1 MQHLNEHVIPVKT
14 YFIVYLSLMVL
25 LVVTV
30 AVAFNNFG
38 PFNLSIAMGVAV
50 VKTVLIVL
58 YFMHMKYSP
67 KLIWLYA
74 GAGFFW
80 LFMLI
85 LLTMGDYLSRGW
97 VPSIN

>member
-1 MQHLNEHVIPVKT
+1 MQHLNEHVISVKT

-38 PFNLSIAMGVAV
+38 PFNLSIAMGIAV

-58 YFMHMKYSP
+58 YFMHMKYSS

-74 GAGFFW
+74 AAGFFW

-97 VPSIN
+97 IPSIN

>member
-1 MQHLNEHVIPVKT
+1 MQHLNEHVISVKT

-38 PFNLSIAMGVAV
+38 PFNLSVAMGVAG